1 MICLRSMRFSP
12 NSFLCQFITP
22 ESQRLFKKY
31 SPIAKT
37 AILPDRAMRP
47 FSEKKNGR
55 TEVQQD
61 STKKGSTV
69 EVYVDGKLTYSYSLD
84 KNRTFEVDCD
94 NGKNVVEIKDGKVS
108 VIDADCNNRACVKSK
123 AISKKGEQIVCLP
136 HKLIVVIKGGSEGE
150 LDART

>member
-1 MICLRSMRFSP
+1 MKKRD
-12 NSFLCQFITP
+12 
-22 ESQRLFKKY
+22 FKTEKPFY
-31 SPIAKT
+31 VRDFVAVAMVLAVLIASIVMLT
-37 AILPDRAMRP
+37 A
-47 FSEKKNGR
+47 
-55 TEVQQD
+55 
-61 STKKGSTV
+61 KKGGTV

-84 KNRTFEVDCD
+84 KNRTFEVYCD

-136 HKLIVVIKGGSEGE
+136 HKLIVVIKGGSEAE

>member
-1 MICLRSMRFSP
+1 MKKRD
-12 NSFLCQFITP
+12 
-22 ESQRLFKKY
+22 FKTEKPFY
-31 SPIAKT
+31 VRDFVAVAMVLAVLIASIVMLT
-37 AILPDRAMRP
+37 A
-47 FSEKKNGR
+47 
-55 TEVQQD
+55 
-61 STKKGSTV
+61 KKGGIV
-69 EVYVDGKLTYSYSLD
+69 EVYVDGKLTYSYALD

>member
-1 MICLRSMRFSP
+1 MKKRD
-12 NSFLCQFITP
+12 
-22 ESQRLFKKY
+22 FKTEKPFY
-31 SPIAKT
+31 VRDFVAVAMVLAVLIASIVMLT
-37 AILPDRAMRP
+37 A
-47 FSEKKNGR
+47 
-55 TEVQQD
+55 
-61 STKKGSTV
+61 KKGGTV

-136 HKLIVVIKGGSEGE
+136 HKLIVVIKGGSEVE

>member
-1 MICLRSMRFSP
+1 MKKRD
-12 NSFLCQFITP
+12 
-22 ESQRLFKKY
+22 FKTEKPFY
-31 SPIAKT
+31 VRDFVAVAMVLAVLIASIVMLT
-37 AILPDRAMRP
+37 A
-47 FSEKKNGR
+47 
-55 TEVQQD
+55 
-61 STKKGSTV
+61 KKGSTV

>member
-1 MICLRSMRFSP
+1 MKKRD
-12 NSFLCQFITP
+12 
-22 ESQRLFKKY
+22 FKTEKPFY
-31 SPIAKT
+31 VRDFVAVAMVLAVLIASIVMLT
-37 AILPDRAMRP
+37 A
-47 FSEKKNGR
+47 
-55 TEVQQD
+55 
-61 STKKGSTV
+61 KKGGTV

-84 KNRTFEVDCD
+84 KNLTFEVDCD

>member
-1 MICLRSMRFSP
+1 MKKRD
-12 NSFLCQFITP
+12 
-22 ESQRLFKKY
+22 FKTEKPFY
-31 SPIAKT
+31 ARDFVAVAMVLAVLIASIVMLT
-37 AILPDRAMRP
+37 A
-47 FSEKKNGR
+47 KNG
-55 TEVQQD
+55 
-61 STKKGSTV
+61 GTV

>member
-1 MICLRSMRFSP
+1 MKKRDFKTEK
-12 NSFLCQFITP
+12 SFYVRDFVAVAMVLAV
-22 ESQRLFKKY
+22 L
-31 SPIAKT
+31 IASIVLLT
-37 AILPDRAMRP
+37 A
-47 FSEKKNGR
+47 
-55 TEVQQD
+55 
-61 STKKGSTV
+61 KKGGTV

-136 HKLIVVIKGGSEGE
+136 HKLIVVIKGRSEGE

>member
-1 MICLRSMRFSP
+1 MKKRD
-12 NSFLCQFITP
+12 
-22 ESQRLFKKY
+22 FKTEKPFY
-31 SPIAKT
+31 VRDFVAVAMVLAVLIASIVMLT
-37 AILPDRAMRP
+37 A
-47 FSEKKNGR
+47 
-55 TEVQQD
+55 
-61 STKKGSTV
+61 KKGGTV

-84 KNRTFEVDCD
+84 KNCTFEVDCD

>member
-1 MICLRSMRFSP
+1 MKKRD
-12 NSFLCQFITP
+12 
-22 ESQRLFKKY
+22 FKTEKPFY
-31 SPIAKT
+31 VRDFVAVAMVLAVLIASIVMLT
-37 AILPDRAMRP
+37 A
-47 FSEKKNGR
+47 
-55 TEVQQD
+55 
-61 STKKGSTV
+61 KKGGTV

-94 NGKNVVEIKDGKVS
+94 NSKNVVEIKDGKVS